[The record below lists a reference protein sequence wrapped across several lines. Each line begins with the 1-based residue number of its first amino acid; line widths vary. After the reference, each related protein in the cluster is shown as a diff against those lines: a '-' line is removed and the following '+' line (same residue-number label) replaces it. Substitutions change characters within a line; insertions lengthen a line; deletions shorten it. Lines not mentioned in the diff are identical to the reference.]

1 MHDFRGL
8 NKSIFIKE
16 DNMKYYTEKDIEKE
30 IFKEIEILKNA
41 AVEYDSQTY
50 FNWFYPQIRECLSI
64 LVKFNNRSYEE
75 IDNLFDRINEEI
87 KSKIKRK

>member
-1 MHDFRGL
+1 
-8 NKSIFIKE
+8 
-16 DNMKYYTEKDIEKE
+16 MKFYTETDIEKA

-41 AVEYDSQTY
+41 AVEYDLQTY

-64 LVKFNNRSYEE
+64 LVKFNIKSYVE

-87 KSKIKRK
+87 KSKIKKEGNQNV

>member
-1 MHDFRGL
+1 
-8 NKSIFIKE
+8 
-16 DNMKYYTEKDIEKE
+16 MKFYTETDIEKA

-41 AVEYDSQTY
+41 AVEYDLQTY

-64 LVKFNNRSYEE
+64 LVKFNIKSYVE

-87 KSKIKRK
+87 KSKIKKGSDQNV